1 MITRYFAYFVTNT
14 FKVLHKKGETINV
27 SHIATLYY
35 IKYVCCV
42 GGKSHQGD
50 EDVCQPVD
58 PSKSRFAFLLACCF
72 FFKKKQRYKYASE
85 SMLLT
90 EMFIQEICTLLIS
103 KQLSFFMQT

>member
-14 FKVLHKKGETINV
+14 FKVLHKKGEAINV
-27 SHIATLYY
+27 PHIATLYY

-58 PSKSRFAFLLACCF
+58 PSKSRFAFLLACF
-72 FFKKKQRYKYASE
+72 FLRKSKGTNMLQNPCYSQKCLFKKSV
-85 SMLLT
+85 L
-90 EMFIQEICTLLIS
+90 C
-103 KQLSFFMQT
+103 